1 MPPPAALPRA
11 PEPSAPEPSARE
23 PHARGLHA
31 REPNAREPN
40 ARGLHDPEL
49 CELPLRFELACQ
61 PPYDWEWVLS
71 FLSRRL
77 IGGVERIDRDAYSR
91 VVRLPHAGGW
101 AIGRVAVQSGPGRAA
116 LTVALAPALA
126 DVQGEVLAGVR
137 RLFDL
142 DREPGPVN
150 AVLGELAADAP
161 GVRVPGAFDGFELAV
176 RAILGQQVTVKAA
189 HTLAGRLAARFGD
202 GLPAQPNDGPND
214 GPNDAPGSV
223 AGEPPAGARPLSRA
237 FPDAAR
243 MAGVPLA
250 ELTACGLIRS
260 RAAAIQAI
268 AQAIVDDGLV
278 LAPGAPL
285 ERTLAQLK
293 SLRGIGDWTAQYVAM
308 RALAWPDAF
317 PASDLILMRALGAR
331 TPAQAAA
338 AAQAW
343 RPWRSYAVMH
353 LWRRGS
359 WPRTAA
365 GEDRPRP

>member
-1 MPPPAALPRA
+1 MPEGSIPFAAVPFA
-11 PEPSAPEPSARE
+11 SDSSEV
-23 PHARGLHA
+23 
-31 REPNAREPN
+31 
-40 ARGLHDPEL
+40 
-49 CELPLRFELACQ
+49 PLRFELTFQ
-61 PPYDWEWVLS
+61 PPYDWGWVLS

-77 IGGVERIDRDAYSR
+77 IGGVEHIGPDVYSR
-91 VVRLPHAGGW
+91 LVRLPAAGGW
-101 AIGRVAVQSGPGRAA
+101 VLGRLDVRPCPGRAA
-116 LTVALAPALA
+116 LAVTLAPSLA
-126 DVQGEVLAGVR
+126 GVQGQALAGVR

-142 DREPGPVN
+142 DCVPGPVN
-150 AVLGELAADAP
+150 AVLGELSADAP

-202 GLPAQPNDGPND
+202 RLVDGPGD
-214 GPNDAPGSV
+214 RSLIA
-223 AGEPPAGARPLSRA
+223 EPLSCA

-243 MAGVPLA
+243 LAAVPLE
-250 ELTACGLIRS
+250 ELTACGLIRT

-268 AQAIVDDGLV
+268 ARAIVDDGLV

-285 ERTLAQLK
+285 EPSLAHLK

-317 PASDLILMRALGAR
+317 PASDLILMRALGAS
-331 TPAQAAA
+331 TPARAMA

-359 WPRTAA
+359 WPPAPAGGDRAA
-365 GEDRPRP
+365 T